1 LVLSKKKIRS
11 FEKRLRTQLLVLK
24 GDLAETHDLGSE
36 RSLRDATKEL
46 SAYDNHPADL
56 GSETYEQEKDLG
68 LDNAMRVRQ
77 AEIEDAL
84 ERIKMGKY
92 GLCRD
97 CGRPIEEERLEA
109 LPYAATCIDCQ
120 RKAEKANELRYR
132 PVEEE
137 LLFPPFGRTFTTDE
151 DDQTAFDGEDAWQAV
166 AQMGTT
172 ESPQDLG
179 GDIIYEEMYS
189 DEPRGLV
196 AAVEQEQ
203 VRAEGLGETTL
214 ARRSAFDRGEQ

>member
-1 LVLSKKKIRS
+1 MLSKKKIRY
-11 FEKRLRTQLLVLK
+11 FEKRLRAQLLELSE
-24 GDLAETHDLGSE
+24 DLGQTHDLGSE

-68 LDNAMRVRQ
+68 LANAFRVRQ

-84 ERIKMGKY
+84 ERLKRGKF
-92 GLCRD
+92 GVCRD

-109 LPYAATCIDCQ
+109 LPSVATCINCQ
-120 RKAEKANELRYR
+120 REAENNNELRYR

-137 LLFPPFGRTFTTDE
+137 LLAPPFGRTFTTDE
-151 DDQTAFDGEDAWQAV
+151 EDQTAFDGEDTWQAV
-166 AQMGTT
+166 AQMGTA

-179 GDIIYEEMYS
+179 GNIIYEEMYS
-189 DEPRGLV
+189 DEPRGIV
-196 AAVEQEQ
+196 ADVEQEQ
-203 VRAEGLGETTL
+203 VWEEGL
-214 ARRSAFDRGEQ
+214 DI

>member
-1 LVLSKKKIRS
+1 MLSKKKLRS
-11 FEKRLRTQLLVLK
+11 FEKRLRAQLQELR
-24 GDLAETHDLGSE
+24 GDLGGTHDLGTE
-36 RSLRDATKEL
+36 RSLRDSVKEL

-68 LDNAMRVRQ
+68 LANAFRVRQ

-84 ERIKMGKY
+84 ERINNGNY
-92 GLCRD
+92 GVCRD
-97 CGRPIEEERLEA
+97 CGRPIDEERLEA

-120 RKAEKANELRYR
+120 RETENSQDLRYR
-132 PVEEE
+132 PVEED
-137 LLFPPFGRTFTTDE
+137 LLAPPFARTFTTDE

-166 AQMGTT
+166 AQMGTA

-179 GDIIYEEMYS
+179 GNIIYEEMYS

-196 AAVEQEQ
+196 AAVEGEQ
-203 VRAEGLGETTL
+203 VLEEGLDEPELTDL
-214 ARRSAFDRGEQ
+214 EWDEKK